1 MNEITIVFPH
11 QLFADHPAIHARRP
25 VWLIE
30 ESLFFTAM
38 PFHRQKLVLHRA
50 SMRAYADLLRSQ
62 GISVEYI
69 EHTQPE
75 HDIRKLGEKLR
86 NHRVDEIHI
95 AEVCDDW
102 LNRRLIAAARRSG
115 CRIKDYTSPGFWNRR
130 EDIRSFFEGRQRF
143 HQTDFYIHQRKSK
156 ALLLDPE
163 GKPFGGKWTY
173 DTDNRK
179 KFPKGQQIPKP
190 PKTNGDVYTKEA
202 VSMLGRSF
210 PDNPG
215 HPDFGETEGY
225 PWAWTHAA
233 AEQLL
238 DRFLHERLRGFGD
251 YEDAMVRAEEFLHHS
266 VLTPMLNIGLLTPQ
280 HIIERT
286 IDFATGKEIPL
297 NDLEGFIR
305 QITGW
310 REFIRGV
317 YLVAGREQRIRNYWG
332 FNRKIPASFWTGDT
346 GIAPVDDVIRKILK
360 TGYAHHI
367 ERLMVLG
374 NFFLLCEFDPD
385 EVYHWFMSL
394 FIDAYDWVMVPNIY
408 GMTQFADGGMMTTKP
423 YISGS
428 NYILKMSDWKD
439 SIIPAT
445 GNGWTETW
453 DALFWRFMDVHR
465 DFFLSNPRL
474 GMLVRTFDLSPLEK
488 KEKHRRIAEDFLTSL
503 ELAHQKKTH

>member
-11 QLFADHPAIHARRP
+11 QLFADHPALTAGRP

-30 ESLFFTAM
+30 ESLFFTAI
-38 PFHRQKLVLHRA
+38 PFHRQKLILHRA
-50 SMRAYADLLRSQ
+50 SMRAYADRLSQ
-62 GISVEYI
+62 LGFHVEYI
-69 EHTQPE
+69 DCSVPE

-86 NHRVDEIHI
+86 MRNVEQLHV
-95 AEVCDDW
+95 AEVSDDW
-102 LNRRLIAAARRSG
+102 LNRRLTNLARKAG
-115 CRIKDYTSPGFWNRR
+115 CGLTEYPSPGFWNDTN
-130 EDIRSFFEGRQRF
+130 EIRSFFEGRRRF

-156 ALLLDPE
+156 AILLDPE
-163 GKPFGGKWTY
+163 GKPLGGKWTY

-179 KFPKGQQIPKP
+179 KFPKGQKIPRRP
-190 PKTNGDVYTKEA
+190 LTNGDEYTKEA
-202 VSMLGRSF
+202 VSMVRRRF

-215 HPDFGETEGY
+215 DAGFGETEGY

-233 AEQLL
+233 SEQLL

-266 VLTPMLNIGLLTPQ
+266 VLTPMLNIGLLTPAQ
-280 HIIERT
+280 IINRT
-286 IDFATGKEIPL
+286 LDFAEGKDFPL

-317 YLVAGREQRIRNYWG
+317 YLMAGRQQRIRNYWG
-332 FNRKIPASFWTGDT
+332 FNRRIPPSFWTGDT

-385 EVYHWFMSL
+385 EVYHWFMAL

-408 GMTQFADGGMMTTKP
+408 GMTQFADGGLMTTKP

-439 SIIPAT
+439 STIPAT
-445 GNGWTETW
+445 GDKWTETW

-474 GMLVRTFDLSPLEK
+474 GMLIRTFDQSSVEK
-488 KEKHRRIAEDFLTSL
+488 REKHRRIAEGFLASL
-503 ELAHQKKTH
+503 DHALQKTMS

>member
-1 MNEITIVFPH
+1 MNDITIVFPH
-11 QLFADHPAIHARRP
+11 QLFAEHPAIIPGRP

-38 PFHRQKLVLHRA
+38 PFHRQKLVLHCA
-50 SMRAYADLLRSQ
+50 SMRAYADLLRDR

-69 EHTQPE
+69 DFTLPE

-86 NHRVDEIHI
+86 HEEVEEVHI
-95 AEVCDDW
+95 AEVSDDW
-102 LNRRLIAAARRSG
+102 LSRRLTATLQKAG
-115 CRIKDYTSPGFWNRR
+115 CRIKEYPSPGFWNSVQ
-130 EDIRSFFEGRQRF
+130 DIRSFFEGRQRF

-156 ALLLDPE
+156 GLLLDPE
-163 GKPFGGKWTY
+163 GKPLGGKWTF

-179 KFPKGQQIPKP
+179 RFPKGQKIPGRP
-190 PKTNGDVYTKEA
+190 ITNGDEYTKDA
-202 VSMLGRSF
+202 ISVVNRIF
-210 PDNPG
+210 PNNPG
-215 HPDFGETEGY
+215 HPDFGESEGY

-233 AEQLL
+233 SEQLL
-238 DRFLHERLRGFGD
+238 DRFLQERLRGFGD
-251 YEDAMVRAEEFLHHS
+251 YEDAMIRTEEFLHHS
-266 VLTPMLNIGLLTPQ
+266 VLTPMLNIGLLTPEQ
-280 HIIERT
+280 IITRT
-286 IDFATGKEIPL
+286 IDFASGNDIPL

-317 YLVAGREQRIRNYWG
+317 YLVAGRQQRKRNYWG
-332 FNRKIPASFWTGDT
+332 FKRRIPDAFWTGDT
-346 GIAPVDDVIRKILK
+346 GIAPVDDVIKKVLK

-385 EVYHWFMSL
+385 DVYHWFMAL

-428 NYILKMSDWKD
+428 NYILKMSDWKE
-439 SIIPAT
+439 SLIPAT

-474 GMLVRTFDLSPLEK
+474 GMLVRTFDQSPVEK
-488 KEKHRRIAEDFLTSL
+488 REKHRRIAEGFLASL
-503 ELAHQKKTH
+503 DRGLQKAIH